1 MKRAGGAILPKV
13 NLIDMRAEAGN
24 ALSAMLI
31 AKMKQHL
38 SSGKQVMLFINRRGY
53 APVYFCTFLSV
64 VQRLFCVWSYHG
76 QCE

>member
-38 SSGKQVMLFINRRGY
+38 SSGKQGVKLQNFNFYI
-53 APVYFCTFLSV
+53 FSFTFNKKKI
-64 VQRLFCVWSYHG
+64 
-76 QCE
+76 